1 MVPPLH
7 RWVRRH
13 GRFTAAFA
21 TVLGVLVTV
30 NVLREYGTAGAG
42 LVAGPVVAVLLVL
55 LARRS
60 GLTWADLGLSRRR
73 WARGVVL
80 TAVAVVVVA
89 AVYAVG
95 ALLPPTRQAFL
106 DARYQLPAGQALVT
120 ALVVIPFGTVLVEEI
135 AFRGVLQGLLT
146 RYGGTGW
153 GLGVSSALVGAWH
166 VLPSLGLTRVNP
178 AVADLAGSGLGGRVL
193 AVLGAVLFTAVAGL
207 LLAELRRRS
216 GSLLAAAG
224 LHWAV
229 NGVGVLFAA
238 LLHAASS

>member
-1 MVPPLH
+1 MPPFIR
-7 RWVRRH
+7 RWVHRH
-13 GRFTAAFA
+13 GRFTGAFA
-21 TVLGVLVTV
+21 AVLGVLVSV

-42 LVAGPVVAVLLVL
+42 LIVGPVVAVLLLV

-73 WARGVVL
+73 WAAGTVL
-80 TAVAVVVVA
+80 AGGAVLAVA
-89 AVYAVG
+89 AVYLVA
-95 ALLPPTRQAFL
+95 ALLPATRQAFL
-106 DARYQLPAGQALVT
+106 DARYQLPAGQALMT

-135 AFRGVLQGLLT
+135 AFRGVLQGMLT
-146 RYGGTGW
+146 RYQGSGW
-153 GLGVSSALVGAWH
+153 GLGVSSVLFGAWH
-166 VLPSLGLTRVNP
+166 VLPSLGLNTANP
-178 AVADLAGSGLGGRVL
+178 AVGGITGGGAGGRLL
-193 AVLGAVLFTAVAGL
+193 AVLGAVVFTAVAGL

-238 LLHAASS
+238 VLHAAGS